1 MVVVVVVVVVVSSSS
16 SLLCKASSTTTGNAL
31 GKPTILYAWRCL
43 QSKQGQNLAKNPRK
57 TTFYTSCRILPL
69 LNMQQHDVKR
79 RNLDVERCL
88 QSKQGQ
94 KTSKKPMWNNHLYIM
109 SYTSLAL
116 LAKQAKFDE
125 NKQKHEVKQRD
136 LDAERCLQ
144 SKQGQKPAKNPC
156 ETTIFTSCRI
166 RPLFC
171 LQNKQNSRKTSKNTR

>member
-1 MVVVVVVVVVVSSSS
+1 
-16 SLLCKASSTTTGNAL
+16 
-31 GKPTILYAWRCL
+31 
-43 QSKQGQNLAKNPRK
+43 
-57 TTFYTSCRILPL
+57 
-69 LNMQQHDVKR
+69 
-79 RNLDVERCL
+79 
-88 QSKQGQ
+88 
-94 KTSKKPMWNNHLYIM
+94 M

-125 NKQKHEVKQRD
+125 NKQKHEVKQRA

-171 LQNKQNSRKTSKNTR
+171 LQNKQNCLQNKQKHEVKQRVLDAWPCLRSTQGSEKRKNTRQNNVFLQPLKTMPGGGVRENFWGKYP